1 MNRIFSCLVSS
12 KTIPQGAATTVF
24 ACVAPDVGMES
35 VRLCVYLYQMCV
47 NIFFSV

>member
-1 MNRIFSCLVSS
+1 MPVLSTTKYRASVMNRIFSCLVSS

-35 VRLCVYLYQMCV
+35 V
-47 NIFFSV
+47 SSD